1 MIRFFLAVVVVAAAL
16 LLPNHQGAAQGRA
29 PGAQPGR
36 EEMVPRIRARF
47 QARLAEELELDR
59 EERESLGNV
68 LTEFG
73 EARKELPP
81 RRRALGAEIREFML
95 GDQPE
100 DRAMEL
106 IEELRAL
113 RQQEADLLIE
123 EENRLL
129 EELGPSRV
137 LRLQSLRGQFRNQV
151 QRLGPPGRRDGP
163 GRRGGRAFPPAR

>member
-1 MIRFFLAVVVVAAAL
+1 
-16 LLPNHQGAAQGRA
+16 
-29 PGAQPGR
+29 
-36 EEMVPRIRARF
+36 
-47 QARLAEELELDR
+47 
-59 EERESLGNV
+59 
-68 LTEFG
+68 
-73 EARKELPP
+73 
-81 RRRALGAEIREFML
+81 ML

-137 LRLQSLRGQFRNQV
+137 LRLQSLRDQFRNQV
-151 QRLGPPGRRDGP
+151 QRLGPPDRREGP